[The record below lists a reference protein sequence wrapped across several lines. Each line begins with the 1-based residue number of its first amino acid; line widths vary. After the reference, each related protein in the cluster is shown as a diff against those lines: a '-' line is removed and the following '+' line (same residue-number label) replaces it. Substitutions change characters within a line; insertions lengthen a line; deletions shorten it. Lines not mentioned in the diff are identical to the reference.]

1 MIDSLQVHLLV
12 LSTDATI
19 RQSVGGPALSA
30 SGARVEFVPATAGL
44 FDALTETTAA
54 ILVDEAAEPAYLS
67 LIRRARKTAPG
78 VDAIVVGGP
87 KSESVRRDEKAEAV
101 DLYIER
107 PVDAAALRAALE
119 HRMALVALKAQ
130 AGIVGRSH
138 GLEEMLASVLLVAP
152 TEVPIL

>member
-19 RQSVGGPALSA
+19 RQSVGGPVFSA

-107 PVDAAALRAALE
+107 PIDPAALRATLE
-119 HRMALVALKAQ
+119 HRIALVALKAQ
-130 AGIVGRSH
+130 AGIVGRSYSQISPSPRWRS
-138 GLEEMLASVLLVAP
+138 ARRRSWP
-152 TEVPIL
+152 R